1 MLRQRALSAA
11 VFVPPLLIVLALG
24 EPWFAGLI
32 AVFVAI
38 AAWEAVRLLRA
49 AGYPAIPA
57 LAVAGA
63 LAVAA
68 DMAATAQLRSY
79 ADLLVAAVVVVTAI
93 AAFAEK
99 DSEAGFGAWI
109 GTAFA
114 AVYVGMLGALVRLG
128 QVAPPFAGSAPCPTW
143 SSWATVPSCAVVPI
157 AGSDLIAQLGA
168 ERAWILLVILLVW
181 SFDTGA
187 YCVGIALGKRKFL
200 AHISPSK
207 SYWGLF
213 GGFAAATAVAVAGL
227 WQLGQ
232 PPVMGLLLGPLVGA
246 AAQAGDLAE
255 SMLKRA
261 AGAKDSGGLIPGHG
275 GILDRVD
282 SFIFA
287 APVAAVFVAALV
299 R

>member
-1 MLRQRALSAA
+1 MHQRALSAA
-11 VFVPPLLIVLALG
+11 IFVPPLLVVLAIG
-24 EPWFAGLI
+24 EPWFGALI
-32 AVFVAI
+32 AVFVAV
-38 AAWEAVRLLRA
+38 AAREAARLVRD
-49 AGYPAIPA
+49 AGYSAIVV

-68 DMAATAQLRSY
+68 DVASPEPLRPY
-79 ADLLVAAVVVVTAI
+79 ADLLVAATLI
-93 AAFAEK
+93 AAGVAAFVEK
-99 DSEAGFGAWI
+99 DIRVGFGAWI
-109 GTAFA
+109 GTAFTA
-114 AVYVGMLGALVRLG
+114 LYVGMLGSLVRLG
-128 QVAPPFAGSAPCPTW
+128 EIAPPLPSSAP
-143 SSWATVPSCAVVPI
+143 A
-157 AGSDLIAQLGA
+157 AGLGA
-168 ERAWILLVILLVW
+168 GRGWILLVILLVW

-187 YCVGIALGKRKFL
+187 YGVGIALGKRKFL

-213 GGFAAATAVAVAGL
+213 GGVAASTAVAIAGL
-227 WQLGQ
+227 WALGQ
-232 PPVMGLLLGPLVGA
+232 PAVLGLVLGPLIGL

-287 APVAAVFVAALV
+287 APVAALFVTALV

>member
-1 MLRQRALSAA
+1 MYQRALSAA
-11 VFVPPLLIVLALG
+11 IFVPPLLVVLAIG
-24 EPWFAGLI
+24 EPWFGALI
-32 AVFVAI
+32 AVFVAV
-38 AAWEAVRLLRA
+38 AAREAARLVRG
-49 AGYPAIPA
+49 AGYPAIVV

-68 DMAATAQLRSY
+68 DVASPEPLRPY
-79 ADLLVAAVVVVTAI
+79 ADLLVAATLI
-93 AAFAEK
+93 AAGVAAFVEK
-99 DSEAGFGAWI
+99 DIRVGFAAWI
-109 GTAFA
+109 GTAFT
-114 AVYVGMLGALVRLG
+114 AVYVGMLGSLVRLG
-128 QVAPPFAGSAPCPTW
+128 EIAPPLPSGAPAAW
-143 SSWATVPSCAVVPI
+143 
-157 AGSDLIAQLGA
+157 LGA
-168 ERAWILLVILLVW
+168 GRGWILLVILLVW

-187 YCVGIALGKRKFL
+187 YGVGIALGKRKFL

-213 GGFAAATAVAVAGL
+213 GGVAASMTVAIAGL
-227 WQLGQ
+227 WALGQ
-232 PPVMGLLLGPLVGA
+232 PAVLGLVLGPLIGLV
-246 AAQAGDLAE
+246 AQAGDLAE

-287 APVAAVFVAALV
+287 APVAALFVTALV

>member
-1 MLRQRALSAA
+1 MRQRALSAA
-11 VFVPPLLIVLALG
+11 IFVPPLLVVLAIG
-24 EPWFAGLI
+24 EPWFGALI
-32 AVFVAI
+32 AVFVAV
-38 AAWEAVRLLRA
+38 AAREAARLVRG
-49 AGYPAIPA
+49 AGYPVVAV

-68 DMAATAQLRSY
+68 DVASPEPLRPY
-79 ADLLVAAVVVVTAI
+79 ADLLVAATLVAASV
-93 AAFAEK
+93 AAFVEQDARV
-99 DSEAGFGAWI
+99 GFATWI
-109 GTAFA
+109 GTAFT
-114 AVYVGMLGALVRLG
+114 AVYVGMLGSLVRLG
-128 QVAPPFAGSAPCPTW
+128 EIAPPLESNAP
-143 SSWATVPSCAVVPI
+143 A
-157 AGSDLIAQLGA
+157 AQLGA
-168 ERAWILLVILLVW
+168 GRGWILLIILLVW

-187 YCVGIALGKRKFL
+187 YGVGIALGKRKFL

-213 GGFAAATAVAVAGL
+213 GGLAASTAVAVAGL
-227 WQLGQ
+227 WALGQ
-232 PPVMGLLLGPLVGA
+232 PAVLGLVLGPLTGL

-287 APVAAVFVAALV
+287 APVAALFVTALV
-299 R
+299 H

>member
-1 MLRQRALSAA
+1 MRQRALSAA
-11 VFVPPLLIVLALG
+11 VFVPPLLIVLAIG
-24 EPWFAGLI
+24 EPWFGALI
-32 AVFVAI
+32 AVFVAV
-38 AAWEAVRLLRA
+38 AAREAARLVRG
-49 AGYPAIPA
+49 AGYPAVSA
-57 LAVAGA
+57 LAVVGA

-68 DMAATAQLRSY
+68 DVAAPEPLRPY
-79 ADLLVAAVVVVTAI
+79 ADLLVAGTLIVTGV

-99 DSEAGFGAWI
+99 DTKVGLAAWI

-114 AVYVGMLGALVRLG
+114 AIYVGMLGSLIRLG
-128 QVAPPFAGSAPCPTW
+128 QIVPPLPSGAPA
-143 SSWATVPSCAVVPI
+143 
-157 AGSDLIAQLGA
+157 AQLGA
-168 ERAWILLVILLVW
+168 ERGWILLVILLVW

-187 YCVGIALGKRKFL
+187 YCVGVALGKRKFL

-213 GGFAAATAVAVAGL
+213 GGVAASTAVAVAGL
-227 WQLGQ
+227 WALGQ
-232 PPVMGLLLGPLVGA
+232 PAALGLVMGPLVGLV
-246 AAQAGDLAE
+246 AQAGDLAE

-287 APVAAVFVAALV
+287 APVAALFVTALV

>member
-1 MLRQRALSAA
+1 MRQRALSAA
-11 VFVPPLLIVLALG
+11 IFVPPLLVVLAIG
-24 EPWFAGLI
+24 EPWFGALI
-32 AVFVAI
+32 AVFVAV
-38 AAWEAVRLLRA
+38 AAREAARLVRG
-49 AGYPAIPA
+49 AGYPAIVV

-68 DMAATAQLRSY
+68 DVASPEPLRPY
-79 ADLLVAAVVVVTAI
+79 ADLLVAATLI
-93 AAFAEK
+93 AAGVAAFVEK
-99 DSEAGFGAWI
+99 DTRVGFAAWI
-109 GTAFA
+109 GTAFT
-114 AVYVGMLGALVRLG
+114 AVYVGMLGSLVRLG
-128 QVAPPFAGSAPCPTW
+128 EIAPPLASSAP
-143 SSWATVPSCAVVPI
+143 A
-157 AGSDLIAQLGA
+157 AQLGA
-168 ERAWILLVILLVW
+168 GRGWILLIILLVW
-181 SFDTGA
+181 SYDTGA
-187 YCVGIALGKRKFL
+187 YGIGIAVGKRKFL

-213 GGFAAATAVAVAGL
+213 GGMAASTAVAVAGL
-227 WQLGQ
+227 WALGQ
-232 PPVMGLLLGPLVGA
+232 PAVLGLVLGPLIGL

-287 APVAAVFVAALV
+287 APVAALFVTALV

>member
-57 LAVAGA
+57 LGVAGA

-79 ADLLVAAVVVVTAI
+79 ADLLVAAAVVVTGI
-93 AAFAEK
+93 AAFAEEDTK
-99 DSEAGFGAWI
+99 AGLGAWI
-109 GTAFA
+109 GTTFA
-114 AVYVGMLGALVRLG
+114 AVYVGMLGALIRLG
-128 QVAPPFAGSAPCPTW
+128 QVAPPFAGSA
-143 SSWATVPSCAVVPI
+143 ATVQLGTVAQLDQVGQPI
-157 AGSDLIAQLGA
+157 AGSDLVAQLGA

-232 PPVMGLLLGPLVGA
+232 PPVMGLLLVPLVGA

-255 SMLKRA
+255 SLLKRA

-282 SFIFA
+282 SFLVA
-287 APVAAVFVAALV
+287 APVAAVFVIALV

>member
-1 MLRQRALSAA
+1 MRQRALSAA
-11 VFVPPLLIVLALG
+11 IFVPPLLIVLALG
-24 EPWFAGLI
+24 EPWFAALI

-57 LAVAGA
+57 LGVAGGVA
-63 LAVAA
+63 IAADVAA
-68 DMAATAQLRSY
+68 TTQLRSY
-79 ADLLVAAVVVVTAI
+79 ADLCVAAVLVVAGV

-99 DSEAGFGAWI
+99 DTKVGLGAWI

-114 AVYVGMLGALVRLG
+114 GAYVGMLGALVRLG
-128 QVAPPFAGSAPCPTW
+128 QVGPP
-143 SSWATVPSCAVVPI
+143 
-157 AGSDLIAQLGA
+157 LGA
-168 ERAWILLVILLVW
+168 TAPLDAIGGERGWILLVILIVW

-200 AHISPSK
+200 THISPSK

-213 GGFAAATAVAVAGL
+213 GGIAAATAVAVAGL
-227 WQLGQ
+227 WALGQ
-232 PPVMGLLLGPLVGA
+232 PPLMGLAFGPLVGA

-261 AGAKDSGGLIPGHG
+261 AGAKDSGTLIPGHG

-287 APVAAVFVAALV
+287 APVAAIFISALV

>member
-1 MLRQRALSAA
+1 MRQRALSAA
-11 VFVPPLLIVLALG
+11 IFVPPLLVVLVIG
-24 EPWFAGLI
+24 EPWFGALI
-32 AVFVAI
+32 AVFVAV
-38 AAWEAVRLLRA
+38 AAREAARLVRG
-49 AGYPAIPA
+49 AGYPAVVV

-68 DMAATAQLRSY
+68 DMASPEPLRPY
-79 ADLLVAAVVVVTAI
+79 ADLLVAATLI
-93 AAFAEK
+93 AAGVAAFVEK
-99 DSEAGFGAWI
+99 DTRVGLAAWV
-109 GTAFA
+109 GTAFT
-114 AVYVGMLGALVRLG
+114 AVYVGMLGSLVRLG
-128 QVAPPFAGSAPCPTW
+128 EVAPPLASSAP
-143 SSWATVPSCAVVPI
+143 V
-157 AGSDLIAQLGA
+157 AQLGA
-168 ERAWILLVILLVW
+168 GRGWILLIILIVW

-187 YCVGIALGKRKFL
+187 YGVGIALGKRKFL

-207 SYWGLF
+207 SYWGLL
-213 GGFAAATAVAVAGL
+213 GGVTASTAVAVAGL
-227 WQLGQ
+227 WALGQ
-232 PPVMGLLLGPLVGA
+232 PAVLGLVLGPLSGL

-287 APVAAVFVAALV
+287 APVAALFVTALV

>member
-1 MLRQRALSAA
+1 MRQRALSAA
-11 VFVPPLLIVLALG
+11 IFVPPLLVVLAIG
-24 EPWFAGLI
+24 EPWFGALI
-32 AVFVAI
+32 AVFVAV
-38 AAWEAVRLLRA
+38 AAREAARLVRG
-49 AGYPAIPA
+49 AGYPVVAV

-68 DMAATAQLRSY
+68 DVASPEPLRPY
-79 ADLLVAAVVVVTAI
+79 ADLLVAATLVAASV
-93 AAFAEK
+93 AAFVEQDARV
-99 DSEAGFGAWI
+99 GFATWI
-109 GTAFA
+109 GTAFT
-114 AVYVGMLGALVRLG
+114 AVYVGMLGSLVRLG
-128 QVAPPFAGSAPCPTW
+128 EIAPPLESNAP
-143 SSWATVPSCAVVPI
+143 A
-157 AGSDLIAQLGA
+157 AQLGA
-168 ERAWILLVILLVW
+168 GRGWILLIILLVW

-187 YCVGIALGKRKFL
+187 YGVGIALGKRKFL

-213 GGFAAATAVAVAGL
+213 GGLAASTAVAVAGL
-227 WQLGQ
+227 WALGQ
-232 PPVMGLLLGPLVGA
+232 PAVLGLVLGPLTGL

-287 APVAAVFVAALV
+287 APVAALFVTALV